1 MKVFESELLCT
12 YIHYAVKLAVSPRE
26 DGEQRC
32 AGRQSA
38 ETKGRV
44 WEGDW
49 DAQREREA
57 VLGMFTKA
65 CLTAD
70 KADVV
75 QSLGIIESLTS
86 EKTSKII

>member
-1 MKVFESELLCT
+1 
-12 YIHYAVKLAVSPRE
+12 
-26 DGEQRC
+26 
-32 AGRQSA
+32 
-38 ETKGRV
+38 
-44 WEGDW
+44 
-49 DAQREREA
+49 
-57 VLGMFTKA
+57 MFTKA